1 VSCASAQDLTAL
13 PDPGPRHTRSLSSR
27 SLWRTPVS
35 HTPPFT
41 YRFRTRFSTKYLYKG
56 EG

>member
-1 VSCASAQDLTAL
+1 VRLAQDLTAL

-35 HTPPFT
+35 RTPPFT